1 MTLIFRKVTALNE
14 RKQHVLN
21 AAKRLFLENGF
32 ANTSIQ
38 NILDEAGISKGT
50 FYNYFTSKNE
60 CLISI
65 IEESTGSASVIRE
78 ELAADGPDGPEL
90 LIEQILVRL
99 RMNREQ
105 KLIRLYEAILHSG
118 DPELRGYMKSVHLSE
133 LAWLERRLIEVYG
146 EQFRPYAADAALM
159 EFGMLGQYLQFAP
172 DITSPGEL
180 SKRIRFVIRRTEAL
194 LRDMAG
200 NEEHLL
206 EAGQFDLRADSPPI
220 PVSGQVAKEVLRLA
234 DTLPAETRDYGREF
248 AGFLSA
254 ELEKEKPRASLL
266 KTVAVPFRKLFDGR
280 PNEPEAR
287 TVMSALWQL
296 LKSIDFK

>member
-1 MTLIFRKVTALNE
+1 MNE

-50 FYNYFTSKNE
+50 FYNYFNSKNE

-65 IEESTGSASVIRE
+65 IEESVEIAAVRRDEI
-78 ELAADGPDGPEL
+78 AADGQDGPEL
-90 LIEQILVRL
+90 LVEQILVRL
-99 RMNREQ
+99 QMNREQ

-118 DPELRGYMKSVHLSE
+118 DHELRDYMKSVHLSE
-133 LAWLERRLIEVYG
+133 LAWLEQRLSEVYG
-146 EQFRPYAADAALM
+146 EQIRPYAADAALM
-159 EFGMLGQYLQFAP
+159 QFGMLGQYLQFAP
-172 DITSPGEL
+172 DITSSEEL

-194 LRDMAG
+194 LRDMTE
-200 NEEHLL
+200 NDEHLL
-206 EAGQFDLRADSPPI
+206 EAGKFDIRADSPPLPS
-220 PVSGQVAKEVLRLA
+220 PVRVAEEILRLA
-234 DTLPAETRDYGREF
+234 DTLPPESRDSGLEF

-254 ELEKEKPRASLL
+254 ELEEEKPRSGLL

-287 TVMSALWQL
+287 TVMSALWRI
-296 LKSIDFK
+296 LKSSDL

>member
-1 MTLIFRKVTALNE
+1 MTALNE

-50 FYNYFTSKNE
+50 FYNYFNSKNE

-65 IEESTGSASVIRE
+65 IEESTVTASVLRE
-78 ELAADGPDGPEL
+78 ELAADGPDGPEVL
-90 LIEQILVRL
+90 VEQILVRL

-118 DPELRGYMKSVHLSE
+118 DPELRDYMKSVHLSE
-133 LAWLERRLIEVYG
+133 LAWLEQRLTEVYG

-172 DITSPGEL
+172 DITSPEEL

-194 LRDMAG
+194 LRDMAE
-200 NEEHLL
+200 NDEHLL
-206 EAGQFDLRADSPPI
+206 EAGQFDLRADSPSLPA
-220 PVSGQVAKEVLRLA
+220 PGRVAEEMLRLA
-234 DTLPAETRDYGREF
+234 ETLPHESRGTGREF
-248 AGFLSA
+248 AGFLST
-254 ELEKEKPRASLL
+254 ELKSEKPRASLMQSI
-266 KTVAVPFRKLFDGR
+266 AVPFRKLFDGL

-287 TVMSALWQL
+287 TVMSALWRL
-296 LKSIDFK
+296 LKSSDLK